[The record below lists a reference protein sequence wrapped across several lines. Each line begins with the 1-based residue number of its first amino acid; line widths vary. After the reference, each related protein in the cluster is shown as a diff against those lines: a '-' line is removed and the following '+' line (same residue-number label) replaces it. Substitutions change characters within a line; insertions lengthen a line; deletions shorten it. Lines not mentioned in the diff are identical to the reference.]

1 MHNRDHREMVF
12 CYNGTIVNNKAL
24 LSIFI
29 ILALLISIGYVV
41 YQDGP
46 VVLDSEQSKT
56 LTDEEK
62 VSILKSL
69 GKNES
74 ASSSSPA
81 VLSDREKRAVLETL
95 ANPIASSSVPSTTS
109 QSSGSQYLTDE
120 EKQATL
126 ESLER
131 R

>member
-1 MHNRDHREMVF
+1 V
-12 CYNGTIVNNKAL
+12 TVVNNKAL

-29 ILALLISIGYVV
+29 ILALLVSIGYVV
-41 YQDGP
+41 YRDGP
-46 VVLDSEQSKT
+46 VTLDSEQSKT

-62 VSILKSL
+62 VNILKSL
-69 GKNES
+69 ETNKPT
-74 ASSSSPA
+74 SSSSQA
-81 VLSDREKRAVLETL
+81 VFSDREKRAVLETL
-95 ANPIASSSVPSTTS
+95 ANSIASSSVPSTTS